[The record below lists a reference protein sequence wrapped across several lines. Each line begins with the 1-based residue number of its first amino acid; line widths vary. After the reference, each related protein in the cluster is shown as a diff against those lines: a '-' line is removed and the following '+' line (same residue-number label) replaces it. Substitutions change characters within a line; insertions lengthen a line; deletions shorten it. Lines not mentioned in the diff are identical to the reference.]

1 MTAVRDEHRQVLMS
15 EHERDA
21 LTVARRVVMW
31 AQRHGYDWSEGA
43 ATCEP
48 LAVVINLDCLAEKYD
63 DAESEVA
70 R

>member
-1 MTAVRDEHRQVLMS
+1 MSNTRDEYRQVLMS

-31 AQRHGYDWSEGA
+31 ARHSYDWNEGA
-43 ATCEP
+43 ATREP

-63 DAESEVA
+63 DAESEVTG
-70 R
+70 